1 MPPKARELL
10 IRHPGSPDRVGPS
23 IPHRSPLPVLLGLDT
38 GGTYTDAV
46 LFDPARGVLAAAKSL
61 TTKHDLAIGVGG
73 AIEQVLLHAR
83 EPIAMVSL
91 STTLATNAL
100 VEGQGSPICLL
111 LLGYEREALERAG
124 LRQALGQDPVAFV
137 AGGHGPL
144 GDEQAPL
151 DRDAVESA
159 IRAHAPKVAAFAVS
173 GYFSVRNPAHEL
185 VVKAMVRDIAGAPVT
200 CGHELTSRLD
210 APRRALTVALNA
222 RLIPQLEQLIRAV
235 EGILAAKSIAA
246 PLMVVKGDGSLIA
259 AEVALSCPVET
270 ILSGPA
276 ASLVGA
282 HHLSGAGDVVV
293 SDMGGTTT
301 DVAMLSNGRPVL
313 NREGA
318 VVGGWRT
325 MVEAVAVHSYG
336 LGGDSELRLDET
348 GSLMLGPRRAVPL
361 SLLGAE
367 HKGALDKLRRQVEEP
382 VRIGYDGQFAVRLR
396 RLDTKESG
404 LKPDEAELWNALE
417 TGPLALS
424 DILQG
429 PARQRALKRLMDRGL
444 VALSNFTPSD
454 AAHVLGLQQSWSVE
468 AAELG
473 ARLWLRRLD
482 ALGGEKLKEIEPF
495 CRRIVEQAVRQ
506 SVQAVLGTA
515 LDQSLGIAPADL
527 GALGRLV
534 VERMA
539 DGSAMA
545 SPLVSLEMNLKRPLV
560 AIGAPAATYYPEIAR
575 RLGTRLVVPPHAEV
589 CNAVGAVAGG
599 VLQRVEL
606 LISQPTEGRFR
617 VHLPDGVADF
627 NRLEAAAERAQAAA
641 VEQARRLAREAGA
654 SEPEVSVEREDRTV
668 PDVSGMTL
676 FIEARVRATAFG
688 RPRLAVE

>member
-1 MPPKARELL
+1 M
-10 IRHPGSPDRVGPS
+10 
-23 IPHRSPLPVLLGLDT
+23 PVLLGLDT

-61 TTKHDLAIGVGG
+61 TTKHDLAVGVGG
-73 AIEQVLLHAR
+73 AIEQVLTQTR

-111 LLGYEREALERAG
+111 LLGYEQEALERAG
-124 LRQALGQDPVAFV
+124 LRRALGQDPVAFV

-151 DRDAVESA
+151 DRDAVEAA

-185 VVKAMVRDIAGAPVT
+185 AVKAMVRDIAGLPVT
-200 CGHELTSRLD
+200 CGHELTSKLD

-222 RLIPQLEQLIRAV
+222 RLIPQLEHLIRAV
-235 EGILAAKSIAA
+235 EGILAAKSIRA

-259 AEVALSCPVET
+259 AEVALNCPVET

-348 GSLMLGPRRAVPL
+348 GSLVLGPRRAVPL
-361 SLLGAE
+361 SLLAAE
-367 HKGALDKLRRQVEEP
+367 HPGALDKLHQQVEEA
-382 VRIGYDGQFAVRLR
+382 VRVGYDGQFAVRLR
-396 RLDTKESG
+396 RLDTRESG
-404 LKPDEAELWNALE
+404 LKTAELELWDALE
-417 TGPLALS
+417 AGPLALS

-429 PARQRALKRLMDRGL
+429 PTRQRALKRLVDRGL
-444 VALSNFTPSD
+444 VALSSFTPSD
-454 AAHVLGLQQSWSVE
+454 AAHALGLQQSWSVE

-495 CRRIVEQAVRQ
+495 CRRVVEQAVRQ
-506 SVQAVLGTA
+506 SVEAVLGTT

-534 VERMA
+534 MARMA
-539 DGSAMA
+539 EGSAAA

-606 LISQPTEGRFR
+606 LITQPAEGRFR

-627 NRLEAAAERAQAAA
+627 NRLEAAAEKAQAAA
-641 VEQARRLAREAGA
+641 VAQAQRLAREAGA
-654 SEPEVSVEREDRTV
+654 AEPEVSVEREDRTV
-668 PDVSGMTL
+668 RGADGTTL
-676 FIEARVRATAFG
+676 FIESCIRATALG

>member
-1 MPPKARELL
+1 
-10 IRHPGSPDRVGPS
+10 
-23 IPHRSPLPVLLGLDT
+23 LPILLGLDT

-46 LFDPARGVLAAAKSL
+46 LFDPALGVLAAAKSL
-61 TTKHDLAIGVGG
+61 TTKHDLALGVGG
-73 AIEQVLLHAR
+73 AIEQVLAHAR

-111 LLGYEREALERAG
+111 LLGYEQQALERAG
-124 LRQALGQDPVAFV
+124 LRQALGQDPVVFV

-151 DRDAVESA
+151 DREAVESA

-185 VVKAMVRDIAGAPVT
+185 AVKAMVRGIAGLPVT
-200 CGHELTSRLD
+200 CGHELTSKLD

-222 RLIPQLEQLIRAV
+222 RLIPQLEHLIRAV
-235 EGILAAKSIAA
+235 EGILAAKSIRA
-246 PLMVVKGDGSLIA
+246 PLMVVKGDGSLVA

-282 HHLSGAGDVVV
+282 HYLSGAGDVVV

-301 DVAMLSNGRPVL
+301 DVAMLSDGRPVL

-348 GSLMLGPRRAVPL
+348 GGLVLGPRRAVPL
-361 SLLGAE
+361 SLLAAE
-367 HKGALDKLRRQVEEP
+367 HPRVLDKLRQQVEEA
-382 VRIGYDGQFAVRLR
+382 VRVGYDGQFAVRLR
-396 RLDTKESG
+396 RLDTKEAG
-404 LKPDEAELWNALE
+404 LKTAELELWEALE
-417 TGPLALS
+417 AGPLALS

-429 PARQRALKRLMDRGL
+429 PAGQRALKRLIDRGL
-444 VALSNFTPSD
+444 VALSSFTPSD
-454 AAHVLGLQQSWSVE
+454 AAHALGLQRSWSVE

-495 CRRIVEQAVRQ
+495 CRRVVEQAVRQ
-506 SVQAVLGTA
+506 SVEAVLGTA
-515 LDQSLGIAPADL
+515 LDQSLGIAPANL

-534 VERMA
+534 MERMA
-539 DGSAMA
+539 DGSAAA

-599 VLQRVEL
+599 VLQRVDL
-606 LISQPTEGRFR
+606 LITQPSEGRFR
-617 VHLPDGVADF
+617 VHLPDGIADF
-627 NRLEAAAERAQAAA
+627 NRLDAAAERAQEAA
-641 VEQARRLAREAGA
+641 VEQAQRLAREAGA
-654 SEPEVSVEREDRTV
+654 AEPEVSVEREDSTV
-668 PDVSGMTL
+668 RGADGTTL
-676 FIEARVRATAFG
+676 FIETRIRATAFG
-688 RPRLAVE
+688 RPRLASE